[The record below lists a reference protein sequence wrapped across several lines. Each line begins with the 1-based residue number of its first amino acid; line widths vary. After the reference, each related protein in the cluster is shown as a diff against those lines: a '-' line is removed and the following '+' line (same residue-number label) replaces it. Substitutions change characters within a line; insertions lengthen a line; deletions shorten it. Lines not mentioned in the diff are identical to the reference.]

1 LDIALGTPPHAALW
15 LLVPAVPI
23 GLYIAFTDMKEMRI
37 PNHAVLALV
46 AGFAVFGLIGLPFG
60 DWAWRWTHLAVILV
74 LGMVLNAAGAL
85 GAGDAKFAAAAA
97 PFVARSDWQETAF
110 IFAGFLLA
118 AWASHRLARATLS
131 GFAPD
136 WKSWTTG
143 KRFPMGLALG
153 PTLIAYL
160 ALCAFA

>member
-1 LDIALGTPPHAALW
+1 MLQEELVDPLGLDGAFIGMPHNELYRRAELTQG
-15 LLVPAVPI
+15 VTGPAR
-23 GLYIAFTDMKEMRI
+23 D
-37 PNHAVLALV
+37 
-46 AGFAVFGLIGLPFG
+46 
-60 DWAWRWTHLAVILV
+60 
-74 LGMVLNAAGAL
+74 
-85 GAGDAKFAAAAA
+85 
-97 PFVARSDWQETAF
+97 RSDWQETAF